1 MTDLLI
7 AQTDSTPQIDFKIS
21 GQMTMKG
28 SSLPEN
34 PQNFFDPLY
43 NWVKELSVETVQIDL
58 KLEYV
63 NTSSS
68 KRVIELIKAIDNN
81 NKVKKVNLSWYYE
94 EDDLDMLEYGE
105 MIEKS
110 LKRTKTK
117 FIECDDLDG

>member
-1 MTDLLI
+1 MEDLLI
-7 AQTDSTPQIDFKIS
+7 QKTAFTPEINFKIS

-34 PQNFFDPLY
+34 PQEFFVPLF
-43 NWVKELSVETVQIDL
+43 NWVNELNVEQVQIDL

-81 NKVKKVNLSWYYE
+81 NQVKKVNLSWYYE

-105 MIEKS
+105 MIERS
-110 LKRTKTK
+110 LKRTKTN
-117 FIECDDLDG
+117 FVECDDLDD

>member
-1 MTDLLI
+1 MEDLLI
-7 AQTDSTPQIDFKIS
+7 QKTAYTPEIDFKIS

-34 PQNFFDPLY
+34 PQEFFVPLFD
-43 NWVKELSVETVQIDL
+43 WVNELNVEQVQINL

-81 NKVKKVNLSWYYE
+81 NRVKKVNLSWYYE

-110 LKRTKTK
+110 LKRTKTN